1 MGGGGFYM
9 LRNLTAV
16 FEPAEEGG
24 YVCWFEEMP
33 EVMSQGDDLDEAKSN
48 LLDALKEVVDYRRE
62 QAAQKIKS
70 ENSQLRKEKI
80 QAISIAV

>member
-1 MGGGGFYM
+1 M

-33 EVMSQGDDLDEAKSN
+33 EVMSQGDTLDDAKAN
-48 LLDALKEVVDYRRE
+48 LLDALKEIVDYRRE
-62 QAAQKIKS
+62 QARQKIVCVNERAGINKTL
-70 ENSQLRKEKI
+70 E
-80 QAISIAV
+80 ISLPV